1 MARIVVAGAGATGA
15 SVAFHLASLG
25 ARDVVLADK
34 GRVAGGATAKAMG
47 GVRQQFSTAAEV
59 RLAQASIRFFEEL
72 GPPLFDQVGYLFV
85 ATTEEGLAAL
95 EERRALQE
103 ELGVPVEHVDPSYVE
118 GLRTDDVLGAVVCS
132 TDGTA
137 DPPAVTRELVRR
149 ATKLGVE
156 VREGCDAT
164 TLEADTLVIACG
176 PWSAE
181 VGARRAASSCRC
193 ARSAASC
200 SRPASSSCPT
210 TCRWCSRPRAA
221 STSAAAATRLVLA
234 MTDPE
239 PRWGFDEVVDETLF
253 DDRLER
259 LRHRYPAAAEATIED
274 AWAGLY
280 DMTPD
285 AHPILG
291 EVADGVYAACG
302 FSGHGFMQSPAV
314 GRALAEEILGESPSL
329 DLGPYRLSRFEERRR
344 LPRDASPL
352 ARTPRRPRGP
362 CRSARA
368 LRDRLV
374 VSGERDQ
381 AEALARVG
389 SEIQRSPS
397 GSSGSFARSSSSVVI
412 ESARFQSRAEPS
424 LVGHAGRRQL
434 RDQLLDLPQHVGFL
448 VPEVVEVG
456 VQRGAQQPQ
465 LVVGQLQRVVQN
477 GPLGS

>member
-25 ARDVVLADK
+25 AREVVLADK

-72 GPPLFDQVGYLFV
+72 GAPFFEQVGYLFL

-95 EERRALQE
+95 DERRKLQE
-103 ELGVPVEHVDPSYVE
+103 ELGVPVEQVDPSYIA

-137 DPPAVTRELVRR
+137 EPPAVTRELVRR

-156 VREGCDAT
+156 VREGCDAA

-176 PWSAE
+176 PWSA
-181 VGARRAASSCRC
+181 AL
-193 ARSAASC
+193 
-200 SRPASSSCPT
+200 
-210 TCRWCSRPRAA
+210 
-221 STSAAAATRLVLA
+221 AATRGIELPVRPLCRQLLATGELDLPEDLPMVLEAETGFHFRRRGSRLVLA

-239 PRWGFDEVVDETLF
+239 PRWGFDEIVDETLF

-259 LRHRYPAAAEATIED
+259 LQHRYPAAAEATIEN

-291 EVADGVYAACG
+291 EVTDGVYAACG

-314 GRALAEEILGESPSL
+314 GKALAEEILGESPSI
-329 DLGPYRLSRFEERRR
+329 DLNPYRLSRFEEGVDF
-344 LPRDASPL
+344 PE
-352 ARTPRRPRGP
+352 T
-362 CRSARA
+362 
-368 LRDRLV
+368 LV
-374 VSGERDQ
+374 
-381 AEALARVG
+381 L
-389 SEIQRSPS
+389 
-397 GSSGSFARSSSSVVI
+397 
-412 ESARFQSRAEPS
+412 
-424 LVGHAGRRQL
+424 
-434 RDQLLDLPQHVGFL
+434 
-448 VPEVVEVG
+448 
-456 VQRGAQQPQ
+456 
-465 LVVGQLQRVVQN
+465 
-477 GPLGS
+477 